1 MLVLLTTKRLRAA
14 RFLSRLGTSNVSM
27 ANQHVERHW
36 AQLNG
41 TLPSD
46 CGCMPHYFRLSH
58 IVFLYRPTTPHC
70 RCLLDKSCAK
80 TICFGIR
87 KSCMQTTRLTQ
98 WNCDCNGKASVA
110 QTHTHITHINCSW
123 LSVSLVAYLFRVL
136 TIKHLQ
142 TPTSAFYKPHG
153 LTAQIPRLFTDTSE
167 HICFYFLVLLFSRN
181 GYKRNVVV

>member
-1 MLVLLTTKRLRAA
+1 MQTLLHRSHGRTMLVLLTTKRLRAA

-36 AQLNG
+36 AQLSG

-87 KSCMQTTRLTQ
+87 TSCMQTTRLTQ

-110 QTHTHITHINCSW
+110 QTHTH
-123 LSVSLVAYLFRVL
+123 
-136 TIKHLQ
+136 
-142 TPTSAFYKPHG
+142 TSYTS
-153 LTAQIPRLFTDTSE
+153 TALDYQSAW
-167 HICFYFLVLLFSRN
+167 
-181 GYKRNVVV
+181 